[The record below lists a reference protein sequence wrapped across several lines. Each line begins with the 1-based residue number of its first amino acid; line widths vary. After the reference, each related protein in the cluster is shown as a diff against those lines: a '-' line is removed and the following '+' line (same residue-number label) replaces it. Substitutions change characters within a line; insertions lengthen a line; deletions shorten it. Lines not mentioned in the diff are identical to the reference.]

1 MFGFMKNIG
10 GVTRKV
16 VWNSIVL
23 LNDNLLE
30 QKFENVNR
38 DEVGNEEPLGD
49 DNNGKEEEQK
59 TLSYE
64 DFNHSLVVTN
74 FLLGLREKHNQRWRT
89 QQKIWGSASQSILNV
104 DSQYNYQRSIYVDS
118 EADFWAPKVS
128 P

>member
-1 MFGFMKNIG
+1 MKNIG

>member
-1 MFGFMKNIG
+1 MKNIG
-10 GVTRKV
+10 RVTRKV
-16 VWNSIVL
+16 VRNSIVL

-64 DFNHSLVVTN
+64 NFNHSLVVTN

-89 QQKIWGSASQSILNV
+89 QQKICGSASQSILNV

-118 EADFWAPKVS
+118 EGDFWAPKVS

>member
-1 MFGFMKNIG
+1 MKNIG

-59 TLSYE
+59 ALSYE
-64 DFNHSLVVTN
+64 DFNNSLVVTN
-74 FLLGLREKHNQRWRT
+74 FLLGLREKYKQRWRT
-89 QQKIWGSASQSILNV
+89 QQMIWGSDSQSILNV
-104 DSQYNYQRSIYVDS
+104 DSQYNYQWSIYGDS
-118 EADFWAPKVS
+118 EAEFWAPKLS
-128 P
+128 S

>member
-1 MFGFMKNIG
+1 MKNIG

-38 DEVGNEEPLGD
+38 DEVGNEKPLGD